1 MKTIR
6 VVAALMVENNKVLI
20 AARKKGTLQGLWE
33 FPGGK
38 IEEGESP
45 EQALIREI
53 REEMEIA
60 ISVDKCLMT
69 REYDYPEFH
78 LSMECFICTPLSSH
92 IHLNDHL
99 GIKWIDIKKDDSINW
114 VPADEAIFEKLIQY
128 QQSL

>member
-1 MKTIR
+1 MKTTR

-53 REEMEIA
+53 REI
-60 ISVDKCLMT
+60 
-69 REYDYPEFH
+69 
-78 LSMECFICTPLSSH
+78 
-92 IHLNDHL
+92 LNDKR
-99 GIKWIDIKKDDSINW
+99 I
-114 VPADEAIFEKLIQY
+114 
-128 QQSL
+128 

>member
-53 REEMEIA
+53 
-60 ISVDKCLMT
+60 
-69 REYDYPEFH
+69 
-78 LSMECFICTPLSSH
+78 
-92 IHLNDHL
+92 
-99 GIKWIDIKKDDSINW
+99 
-114 VPADEAIFEKLIQY
+114 
-128 QQSL
+128 